1 MKKIK
6 IKIYYKKDQV
16 DKPITYEIVK
26 KYDVMFNILHADIN
40 YGSEGTL
47 ITEISGQDDNLNN
60 ALAYLQELGIVYK
73 EYTKSIIRDEEEC
86 IDCGAC
92 TAVCPSGALSMNSND
107 ELAFDKD
114 KCLVCELCIPACPI
128 KVIDIEL

>member
-1 MKKIK
+1 MTKIK
-6 IKIYYKKDQV
+6 LKIYYKKNQI
-16 DKPITYEIVK
+16 DKPITYELVK

-47 ITEISGQDDNLNN
+47 ITEISGEDNNVKEALN
-60 ALAYLQELGIVYK
+60 YLQELGIEYK
-73 EYTKSIIRDEEEC
+73 KYTKSIIRDEEEC

-92 TAVCPSGALSMNSND
+92 TAVCPSGALTMNSND
-107 ELAFDKD
+107 ELTFDKD

-128 KVIDIEL
+128 NIIDIEL